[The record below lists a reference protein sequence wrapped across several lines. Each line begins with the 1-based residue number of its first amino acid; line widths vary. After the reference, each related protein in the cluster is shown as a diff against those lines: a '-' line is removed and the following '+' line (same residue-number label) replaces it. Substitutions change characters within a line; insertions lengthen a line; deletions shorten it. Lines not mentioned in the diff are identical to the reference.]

1 MPPRIAV
8 PCIDPAA
15 ESQRMH
21 WFSLPPSSAIRFRQ
35 RSRFARSTSRSSRD
49 TIDCSACERA
59 GGEGADASAA
69 RFAFVIRNRWPSG
82 AMSRWR
88 PGTAGLKKPGVSKSL
103 LGGSAANVELL
114 VGETRIEAQIDS

>member
-1 MPPRIAV
+1 MPVLYDDDLWRRGRLV
-8 PCIDPAA
+8 TAA
-15 ESQRMH
+15 
-21 WFSLPPSSAIRFRQ
+21 L
-35 RSRFARSTSRSSRD
+35 
-49 TIDCSACERA
+49 
-59 GGEGADASAA
+59 
-69 RFAFVIRNRWPSG
+69 FVIRNRWPSG